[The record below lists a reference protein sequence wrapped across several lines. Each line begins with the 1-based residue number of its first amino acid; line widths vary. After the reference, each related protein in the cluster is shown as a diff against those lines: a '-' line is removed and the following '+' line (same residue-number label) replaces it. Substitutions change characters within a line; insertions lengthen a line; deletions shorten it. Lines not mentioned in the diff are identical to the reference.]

1 MMKKM
6 SLVVGELFLLR
17 LIIKKEHITMSN
29 YSIFI
34 SIFCIFVG
42 IINIAVHASEDDSV
56 QESLIGILCVAAG
69 FFGLGTF
76 FPRV

>member
-1 MMKKM
+1 
-6 SLVVGELFLLR
+6 
-17 LIIKKEHITMSN
+17 MSN

-42 IINIAVHASEDDSV
+42 IINMVIHALEGDSV
-56 QESLIGILCVAAG
+56 EESLIGILCVVAG

>member
-1 MMKKM
+1 
-6 SLVVGELFLLR
+6 
-17 LIIKKEHITMSN
+17 MSN

-42 IINIAVHASEDDSV
+42 IINIAVHASEDDSI
-56 QESLIGILCVAAG
+56 QESLIGILCVVAG
-69 FFGLGTF
+69 SFELGTF

>member
-1 MMKKM
+1 
-6 SLVVGELFLLR
+6 
-17 LIIKKEHITMSN
+17 MSN

-34 SIFCIFVG
+34 SIFCIFIGV
-42 IINIAVHASEDDSV
+42 INIAVHAYKGESI
-56 QESLIGILCVAAG
+56 QESLIGILCVASG

>member
-1 MMKKM
+1 
-6 SLVVGELFLLR
+6 
-17 LIIKKEHITMSN
+17 MSN

-42 IINIAVHASEDDSV
+42 IINIAVHEFEGDSI
-56 QESLIGILCVAAG
+56 QECLIGILCVASG

-76 FPRV
+76 FPKV

>member
-1 MMKKM
+1 MKGVIFM
-6 SLVVGELFLLR
+6 N
-17 LIIKKEHITMSN
+17 H

-42 IINIAVHASEDDSV
+42 ILNIAAHASDGDSI

-69 FFGLGTF
+69 FFGLGTL
-76 FPRV
+76 FPRI

>member
-1 MMKKM
+1 
-6 SLVVGELFLLR
+6 
-17 LIIKKEHITMSN
+17 MSN

-34 SIFCIFVG
+34 SIFCIFAGV
-42 IINIAVHASEDDSV
+42 INIAAHASEGDSI

>member
-1 MMKKM
+1 MKGVIFM
-6 SLVVGELFLLR
+6 N
-17 LIIKKEHITMSN
+17 H

-42 IINIAVHASEDDSV
+42 ILNIAAHASDGDSI
-56 QESLIGILCVAAG
+56 QESLIGILCVVAG
-69 FFGLGTF
+69 FFGLGTL

>member
-1 MMKKM
+1 MKGVTFM
-6 SLVVGELFLLR
+6 N
-17 LIIKKEHITMSN
+17 N

-34 SIFCIFVG
+34 SIFCIFAGV
-42 IINIAVHASEDDSV
+42 INIAVHASDGDSI

-76 FPRV
+76 FPRG

>member
-1 MMKKM
+1 
-6 SLVVGELFLLR
+6 
-17 LIIKKEHITMSN
+17 MSN
-29 YSIFI
+29 YPIFT

-42 IINIAVHASEDDSV
+42 IINMVIHASEGDSV

-69 FFGLGTF
+69 SFGLGTF